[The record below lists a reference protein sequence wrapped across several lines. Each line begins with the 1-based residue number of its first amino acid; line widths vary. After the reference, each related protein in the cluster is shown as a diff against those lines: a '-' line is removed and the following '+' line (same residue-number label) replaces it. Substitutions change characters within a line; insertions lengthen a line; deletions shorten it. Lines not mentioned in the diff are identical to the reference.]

1 MDNKSSMSANGFVED
16 ADINILEKYYNTMNV
31 FKGVESK
38 QIKLQPKSYNGV
50 TKTYY
55 NILARKLERKK
66 EQFMENADSIV
77 LDQNGLLSSEIFEQI
92 DNDALKIA
100 KEEANI
106 MYSDRPEKVSK
117 WVQAKAMELKRA
129 AMAVIIDNYKNNMPK
144 QTSDS
149 LNIMPSDET
158 SEEIKNAVNTG
169 FSEVQANPTS
179 SIDQVVNQVSG
190 SYGEGVGQP
199 TSQASPISF
208 GSEGVISRSDIESVL
223 IDKLWKTEKGV
234 PVMPGGASEGMEREQ
249 IEAVI
254 SDSLVNSAATD
265 SELVTREDVEK
276 TIEDAMKMNSVGSFD
291 QVSRMGTAAKIGN
304 YDKDGNPLN
313 GSSTKD
319 DQDEE
324 KSVLDGQNGEVSAVD
339 DQDRM
344 VYNYT
349 PMTDEEIMQARE
361 EIDFD
366 KYEREYRQEIE
377 ESRIVDSPVMLPAIS
392 MDKVFVPQTNTT
404 VADSDIKPE
413 VQYSSVVEAT
423 PLRGEEA
430 IVVPERDASSYFKDV
445 SDIAVPK
452 NISFDFKEATT
463 SDMFKAIDN
472 PTISTED
479 AKNMRKRAEELLK
492 RQAELRKLAEE
503 KAAQVN
509 EIQAKDSEATN
520 ILTETYEKM
529 ALYTAALT
537 QDLGYYE
544 KEIGELDRKYD
555 TTSQSLEAKVEA
567 INEMNSVFDTSGID
581 LEMPRGK

>member
-50 TKTYY
+50 TKKYY

-77 LDQNGLLSSEIFEQI
+77 LDQNGLLSSETFEQI

-129 AMAVIIDNYKNNMPK
+129 AIAVIIDNYKNNMPK

-169 FSEVQANPTS
+169 FSEVQANPTA
-179 SIDQVVNQVSG
+179 SIDQVVNQVSS
-190 SYGEGVGQP
+190 SYGVGVGQS
-199 TSQASPISF
+199 TSQALPISF
-208 GSEGVISRSDIESVL
+208 GSEGVISRSEIESVL
-223 IDKLWKTEKGV
+223 NDKLLKTEKEI
-234 PVMPGGASEGMEREQ
+234 PDNASEGMEREQ

-254 SDSLVNSAATD
+254 NDSLGNAASTD

-276 TIEDAMKMNSVGSFD
+276 TIEDAMSGVGSID
-291 QVSRMGTAAKIGN
+291 QVSKMGKAAKIEI

-313 GSSTKD
+313 GSSTTD
-319 DQDEE
+319 D
-324 KSVLDGQNGEVSAVD
+324 K
-339 DQDRM
+339 DRM

-377 ESRIVDSPVMLPAIS
+377 ESRIIDSSVMFPAIS
-392 MDKVFVPQTNTT
+392 VDKVFVPQTNTT
-404 VADSDIKPE
+404 VTDSAIKPE

-452 NISFDFKEATT
+452 NIGFDFEDATPN
-463 SDMFKAIDN
+463 DMFKAIDN

-479 AKNMRKRAEELLK
+479 AKNMRRRAEELLK
-492 RQAELRKLAEE
+492 RQSELRKLAEE

-509 EIQAKDSEATN
+509 EIQAKDSEVTN
-520 ILTETYEKM
+520 LLQDTYEKM
-529 ALYTAALT
+529 ALYTDALS
-537 QDLGYYE
+537 QDLNYYE
-544 KEIGELDRKYD
+544 KQIGELDREYD
-555 TTSQSLEAKVEA
+555 TTSQNLEAKVEA

-581 LEMPRGK
+581 LEKPRGK

>member
-55 NILARKLERKK
+55 NILARKLEQKK

-254 SDSLVNSAATD
+254 SDSLVNSASTD

-276 TIEDAMKMNSVGSFD
+276 TIEDAMNMNSVGSFD

-313 GSSTKD
+313 GSSTTD
-319 DQDEE
+319 D
-324 KSVLDGQNGEVSAVD
+324 K
-339 DQDRM
+339 DRM

-377 ESRIVDSPVMLPAIS
+377 ESRIADSPVMLPAIS

-404 VADSDIKPE
+404 VTDSDIKPE

-452 NISFDFKEATT
+452 NIGFDFEEATPK
-463 SDMFKAIDN
+463 DMFKAIDN

-479 AKNMRKRAEELLK
+479 AKNMRRRAEELLK

-529 ALYTAALT
+529 ALYTDALT
-537 QDLGYYE
+537 QDLNYYE
-544 KEIGELDRKYD
+544 KQIGELDREYD
-555 TTSQSLEAKVEA
+555 TTSQNLEAKVEA

-581 LEMPRGK
+581 LEKPRGK

>member
-38 QIKLQPKSYNGV
+38 QIKLQPKSYSGV

-55 NILARKLERKK
+55 NILARKLEQKK

-129 AMAVIIDNYKNNMPK
+129 AIAVIIDNYKNNMPK

-169 FSEVQANPTS
+169 FSEVQANPTA

-190 SYGEGVGQP
+190 SYGVGVGQS
-199 TSQASPISF
+199 TSQALPISF
-208 GSEGVISRSDIESVL
+208 GSEGVISRSEIETVL
-223 IDKLWKTEKGV
+223 NDKLLKTEKEI
-234 PVMPGGASEGMEREQ
+234 PDNASEGMEREQ

-254 SDSLVNSAATD
+254 NDSLGNAASTD
-265 SELVTREDVEK
+265 SELVTREEVKK
-276 TIEDAMKMNSVGSFD
+276 TIEDAMSGVGSFD
-291 QVSRMGTAAKIGN
+291 QVSRMGTAAKIGI

-313 GSSTKD
+313 GSSTTD
-319 DQDEE
+319 D
-324 KSVLDGQNGEVSAVD
+324 K
-339 DQDRM
+339 DRM

-377 ESRIVDSPVMLPAIS
+377 ESRIIDSPVMFPAIS
-392 MDKVFVPQTNTT
+392 VDKVFVPQTNTT
-404 VADSDIKPE
+404 VTDSAIKPE

-452 NISFDFKEATT
+452 NIGFDFEDATPN
-463 SDMFKAIDN
+463 DMFKAIDN

-479 AKNMRKRAEELLK
+479 AKNMRRRAEELLK
-492 RQAELRKLAEE
+492 RQSELRKLAEE

-509 EIQAKDSEATN
+509 EIQAKDSEVTN
-520 ILTETYEKM
+520 LLQDTYEKM
-529 ALYTAALT
+529 ALYTDALS
-537 QDLGYYE
+537 QDLNYYE
-544 KEIGELDRKYD
+544 KQIGELDREYD
-555 TTSQSLEAKVEA
+555 TTSQNLEAKVEA

-581 LEMPRGK
+581 LEKPRGK

>member
-16 ADINILEKYYNTMNV
+16 ADINILGKYYNTMNV

-50 TKTYY
+50 TKKYY

-77 LDQNGLLSSEIFEQI
+77 LDQNGLLSSETFEQI

-129 AMAVIIDNYKNNMPK
+129 AIAVIIDNYKNNMPK

-169 FSEVQANPTS
+169 FSEVQANPTA

-190 SYGEGVGQP
+190 SYGVGVGQS
-199 TSQASPISF
+199 TSQALPISF
-208 GSEGVISRSDIESVL
+208 GSEGVISRSEIESVL
-223 IDKLWKTEKGV
+223 NDKLLKTEKEI
-234 PVMPGGASEGMEREQ
+234 PDNASEGMEREQ

-254 SDSLVNSAATD
+254 NDSLGNAASTD

-276 TIEDAMKMNSVGSFD
+276 TIEDAMSGVGSID
-291 QVSRMGTAAKIGN
+291 QVSKMGTAAKIGI

-313 GSSTKD
+313 GSSTTD
-319 DQDEE
+319 D
-324 KSVLDGQNGEVSAVD
+324 K
-339 DQDRM
+339 DRM

-377 ESRIVDSPVMLPAIS
+377 ESRIIDSPVMFPAIS
-392 MDKVFVPQTNTT
+392 VDKVFVPQTNTT
-404 VADSDIKPE
+404 VTDSAIKPE

-452 NISFDFKEATT
+452 NIGFDFEDATPN
-463 SDMFKAIDN
+463 DMFKAIDN

-479 AKNMRKRAEELLK
+479 AKNMRRRAEELLK
-492 RQAELRKLAEE
+492 RQSELRKLAEE

-509 EIQAKDSEATN
+509 EIQAKDSEVTN
-520 ILTETYEKM
+520 LLQDTYEKM
-529 ALYTAALT
+529 ALYTDALS
-537 QDLGYYE
+537 QDLNYYE
-544 KEIGELDRKYD
+544 KQIGELDREYD
-555 TTSQSLEAKVEA
+555 TTSQNLEAKVEA

-581 LEMPRGK
+581 LEKPRGK

>member
-38 QIKLQPKSYNGV
+38 QIKLQPKSYSGV

-77 LDQNGLLSSEIFEQI
+77 LDQNGLLSNETFEQI

-129 AMAVIIDNYKNNMPK
+129 AIAVIIDNYKNNMPK

-169 FSEVQANPTS
+169 FSEVQANPTA

-190 SYGEGVGQP
+190 SYGVGVGQS
-199 TSQASPISF
+199 TSQALPISF
-208 GSEGVISRSDIESVL
+208 GSEGVISRSEIESVL
-223 IDKLWKTEKGV
+223 NDKLLKTEKEI
-234 PVMPGGASEGMEREQ
+234 PDNASEGMEREQ

-254 SDSLVNSAATD
+254 SDSLGNAASTD
-265 SELVTREDVEK
+265 SELVTREEVKK
-276 TIEDAMKMNSVGSFD
+276 TIEDAMSGVGSFD
-291 QVSRMGTAAKIGN
+291 QVSRMGTAAKIGI

-313 GSSTKD
+313 GSSTTD
-319 DQDEE
+319 D
-324 KSVLDGQNGEVSAVD
+324 K
-339 DQDRM
+339 DRM

-377 ESRIVDSPVMLPAIS
+377 ESRIIDSPVMFPAIS
-392 MDKVFVPQTNTT
+392 VDKVFVPQTNTT
-404 VADSDIKPE
+404 VTDSAIKPE

-452 NISFDFKEATT
+452 NIGFDFEDATPN
-463 SDMFKAIDN
+463 DMFKAIDN

-479 AKNMRKRAEELLK
+479 AKNMRRRAEELLK
-492 RQAELRKLAEE
+492 RQSELRKLAEE

-509 EIQAKDSEATN
+509 EIQAKDSEVTN
-520 ILTETYEKM
+520 LLQDTYEKM
-529 ALYTAALT
+529 ALYTDALS
-537 QDLGYYE
+537 QDLNYYE
-544 KEIGELDRKYD
+544 KQIGELDREYD
-555 TTSQSLEAKVEA
+555 TTSQNLEAKVEA

-581 LEMPRGK
+581 LEKPRGK

>member
-1 MDNKSSMSANGFVED
+1 MDNKSSMSANEIVED
-16 ADINILEKYYNTMNV
+16 ADINILEKYYNTTNV

-50 TKTYY
+50 TKKYY

-77 LDQNGLLSSEIFEQI
+77 LDQNGLLSSETFEQI

-129 AMAVIIDNYKNNMPK
+129 AIAVIIDNYKNNMPK

-254 SDSLVNSAATD
+254 SDSLVNSASTD
-265 SELVTREDVEK
+265 SELVTREDVER
-276 TIEDAMKMNSVGSFD
+276 TIGDAMNNVGSFD

-313 GSSTKD
+313 DSSTKD

-366 KYEREYRQEIE
+366 KYEREYRKEIE
-377 ESRIVDSPVMLPAIS
+377 ESKIADSPVMLPAIS

-413 VQYSSVVEAT
+413 VQYSSVVETA

-452 NISFDFKEATT
+452 NIGFDFEDATPK
-463 SDMFKAIDN
+463 DMFKAIDN

-479 AKNMRKRAEELLK
+479 AKNMRRRAEELLK
-492 RQAELRKLAEE
+492 RQSELRKLAEE

-509 EIQAKDSEATN
+509 EIQAKDSEVTN
-520 ILTETYEKM
+520 LLQDTYEKM
-529 ALYTAALT
+529 ALYTDALS
-537 QDLGYYE
+537 QDLNYYE
-544 KEIGELDRKYD
+544 KQIGELDREYD
-555 TTSQSLEAKVEA
+555 TTSQNLEAKVEA

-581 LEMPRGK
+581 LEKPRGK

>member
-55 NILARKLERKK
+55 NILERKLEQKK

-106 MYSDRPEKVSK
+106 MYSDRPEKVSQ

-254 SDSLVNSAATD
+254 SDSLVNSASTD

-276 TIEDAMKMNSVGSFD
+276 TIEDAMNMNSVGSFD

-313 GSSTKD
+313 GSSTTD
-319 DQDEE
+319 D
-324 KSVLDGQNGEVSAVD
+324 K
-339 DQDRM
+339 DRM

-377 ESRIVDSPVMLPAIS
+377 ESRIADSPVMLPAIS

-404 VADSDIKPE
+404 VTDSDIKPE

-452 NISFDFKEATT
+452 NIGFDFEEATPK
-463 SDMFKAIDN
+463 DIFKAIDN

-479 AKNMRKRAEELLK
+479 AKNMRRRAEELLK

-529 ALYTAALT
+529 ALYTDALT
-537 QDLGYYE
+537 QDLNYYE
-544 KEIGELDRKYD
+544 KQIGELDREYD
-555 TTSQSLEAKVEA
+555 TTSQNLEAKVEA

-581 LEMPRGK
+581 LEKPRGK

>member
-55 NILARKLERKK
+55 NILARKLEQKK

-254 SDSLVNSAATD
+254 SDSLVNSD

-276 TIEDAMKMNSVGSFD
+276 TIEDAMNMNSVGSFD

-313 GSSTKD
+313 GSSTTD
-319 DQDEE
+319 D
-324 KSVLDGQNGEVSAVD
+324 K
-339 DQDRM
+339 DRM

-377 ESRIVDSPVMLPAIS
+377 ESRIADSPVMLPAIS

-404 VADSDIKPE
+404 VTDSDIKPE

-452 NISFDFKEATT
+452 NIGFDFEEATPK
-463 SDMFKAIDN
+463 DMFKAIDN

-479 AKNMRKRAEELLK
+479 AKNMRRRAEELLK

-529 ALYTAALT
+529 ALYTDALT
-537 QDLGYYE
+537 QDLNYYE
-544 KEIGELDRKYD
+544 KQIGELDREYD
-555 TTSQSLEAKVEA
+555 TTSQNLEAKVEA

-581 LEMPRGK
+581 LEKPRGK

>member
-38 QIKLQPKSYNGV
+38 QIKLQPKSYSGV

-77 LDQNGLLSSEIFEQI
+77 LDQNGLLSNETFEQI

-129 AMAVIIDNYKNNMPK
+129 AIAVIIDNYKNNMPK

-169 FSEVQANPTS
+169 FSEVQANPTA

-190 SYGEGVGQP
+190 SYGVGVGQS
-199 TSQASPISF
+199 TSQALPISF
-208 GSEGVISRSDIESVL
+208 GSEGVISRSEIESVL
-223 IDKLWKTEKGV
+223 NDKLLKTEKEI
-234 PVMPGGASEGMEREQ
+234 PYNASEGMEREQ

-254 SDSLVNSAATD
+254 NDSLGNAASTD
-265 SELVTREDVEK
+265 SELVTRKEVKK
-276 TIEDAMKMNSVGSFD
+276 TIEDAMSGVGSID
-291 QVSRMGTAAKIGN
+291 QVSKMGTAAKIGI

-313 GSSTKD
+313 GSSTTD
-319 DQDEE
+319 D
-324 KSVLDGQNGEVSAVD
+324 K
-339 DQDRM
+339 DRM

-377 ESRIVDSPVMLPAIS
+377 ESRIIDSPVMFPAIS
-392 MDKVFVPQTNTT
+392 VDKVFVPQTNTT
-404 VADSDIKPE
+404 VTDSAIKPE

-452 NISFDFKEATT
+452 NIGFDFEDATPN
-463 SDMFKAIDN
+463 DMFKAIDN

-479 AKNMRKRAEELLK
+479 AKNMRRRAEELLK
-492 RQAELRKLAEE
+492 RQSELRKLAEE

-509 EIQAKDSEATN
+509 EIQAKDSEVTN
-520 ILTETYEKM
+520 LLQDTYEKM
-529 ALYTAALT
+529 ALYTDALS
-537 QDLGYYE
+537 QDLNYYE
-544 KEIGELDRKYD
+544 KQIGELDREYD
-555 TTSQSLEAKVEA
+555 TTSQNLEAKVEA

-581 LEMPRGK
+581 LEKPRGK

>member
-55 NILARKLERKK
+55 NILARKLEQKK

-254 SDSLVNSAATD
+254 SDSLVNSASTD

-276 TIEDAMKMNSVGSFD
+276 TIEDAMNMNSVGSFD

-313 GSSTKD
+313 GSSTTD
-319 DQDEE
+319 D
-324 KSVLDGQNGEVSAVD
+324 K
-339 DQDRM
+339 DRM

-377 ESRIVDSPVMLPAIS
+377 ESRIADSPVMLPAIS

-404 VADSDIKPE
+404 VTDSDIKPE

-452 NISFDFKEATT
+452 NIGFDFEEATPK
-463 SDMFKAIDN
+463 DIFKAIDN

-479 AKNMRKRAEELLK
+479 AKNMRRRAEELLK

-529 ALYTAALT
+529 ALYTDALT
-537 QDLGYYE
+537 QDLNYYE
-544 KEIGELDRKYD
+544 KQIGELDREYD
-555 TTSQSLEAKVEA
+555 TTSQNLEAKVEA

-581 LEMPRGK
+581 LEKPRGK

>member
-1 MDNKSSMSANGFVED
+1 MDDKSSMSANGFVED

-38 QIKLQPKSYNGV
+38 QIKLQPKSYSGV

-77 LDQNGLLSSEIFEQI
+77 LDQNGLLSNETFEQI

-129 AMAVIIDNYKNNMPK
+129 AIAVIIDNYKNNMPK

-169 FSEVQANPTS
+169 FSEVQANPTA
-179 SIDQVVNQVSG
+179 SIDQVVNHVSG
-190 SYGEGVGQP
+190 SYGVGVGQS
-199 TSQASPISF
+199 TSQALPISF
-208 GSEGVISRSDIESVL
+208 GSEGVISRSEIESVL
-223 IDKLWKTEKGV
+223 NDKLLKTEKEI
-234 PVMPGGASEGMEREQ
+234 PDNASEGMEREQ

-254 SDSLVNSAATD
+254 NDSLGNAASTD
-265 SELVTREDVEK
+265 SELVTRKEVKK
-276 TIEDAMKMNSVGSFD
+276 TIEDAMSGVGSID
-291 QVSRMGTAAKIGN
+291 QVSKMGTAAKIGI

-313 GSSTKD
+313 GSSTTD
-319 DQDEE
+319 D
-324 KSVLDGQNGEVSAVD
+324 K
-339 DQDRM
+339 DRM

-377 ESRIVDSPVMLPAIS
+377 ESRIIDSPVMFPAIS
-392 MDKVFVPQTNTT
+392 VDKVFVPQTNTT
-404 VADSDIKPE
+404 VTDSDIKPE

-452 NISFDFKEATT
+452 NIGFDFEDATPK
-463 SDMFKAIDN
+463 DMFKAIDN

-479 AKNMRKRAEELLK
+479 AKNMRRRAEELLK
-492 RQAELRKLAEE
+492 RQSELRKLAEE

-509 EIQAKDSEATN
+509 EIQAKDSEVTN
-520 ILTETYEKM
+520 LLQDTYEKM
-529 ALYTAALT
+529 ALYTDALS
-537 QDLGYYE
+537 QDLNYYE
-544 KEIGELDRKYD
+544 KQIGELDREYD
-555 TTSQSLEAKVEA
+555 TTSQNLEAKVEA

-581 LEMPRGK
+581 LEKPRGK

>member
-55 NILARKLERKK
+55 NILARKLEQKK

-254 SDSLVNSAATD
+254 SDSLVNSASTD

-276 TIEDAMKMNSVGSFD
+276 TIEDAMNMNSVGSFD

-313 GSSTKD
+313 GSSTTD
-319 DQDEE
+319 D
-324 KSVLDGQNGEVSAVD
+324 K
-339 DQDRM
+339 DRM

-377 ESRIVDSPVMLPAIS
+377 ESRIADSPVMLPAIS

-404 VADSDIKPE
+404 VTDSDINPE

-452 NISFDFKEATT
+452 NIGFDFEEATPK
-463 SDMFKAIDN
+463 DMFKAIDN

-479 AKNMRKRAEELLK
+479 AKNMRRRAEELLK

-529 ALYTAALT
+529 ALYTDALT
-537 QDLGYYE
+537 QDLNYYE
-544 KEIGELDRKYD
+544 KQIGELDREYD
-555 TTSQSLEAKVEA
+555 TTSQNLEAKVEA

-581 LEMPRGK
+581 LEKPRGK

>member
-38 QIKLQPKSYNGV
+38 QIKLQPKSYSGV

-55 NILARKLERKK
+55 NILVRKLERKK

-77 LDQNGLLSSEIFEQI
+77 LDQNGLLSNETFEQI

-129 AMAVIIDNYKNNMPK
+129 AIAVIIDNYKNNMPK

-169 FSEVQANPTS
+169 FSEVQANPTA

-190 SYGEGVGQP
+190 SYGVGVGQS
-199 TSQASPISF
+199 TSQALPISF
-208 GSEGVISRSDIESVL
+208 GSEGVISRSEIESVL
-223 IDKLWKTEKGV
+223 NDKLLKTEKEI
-234 PVMPGGASEGMEREQ
+234 PDNASEGMEREQ

-254 SDSLVNSAATD
+254 NDSLGNAASTD

-276 TIEDAMKMNSVGSFD
+276 TIEDAMSGVGSID
-291 QVSRMGTAAKIGN
+291 QVSKMGTAAKIGI

-313 GSSTKD
+313 GSSTTD
-319 DQDEE
+319 D
-324 KSVLDGQNGEVSAVD
+324 K
-339 DQDRM
+339 DRM

-377 ESRIVDSPVMLPAIS
+377 ESRIIDSPVMFPAIS
-392 MDKVFVPQTNTT
+392 VDKVFVPQTNTT
-404 VADSDIKPE
+404 VTDSAIKPE

-452 NISFDFKEATT
+452 NIGFDFEDATPK
-463 SDMFKAIDN
+463 DMFKAIDN

-479 AKNMRKRAEELLK
+479 AKNMRRRAEELLK
-492 RQAELRKLAEE
+492 RQSELRKLAEE

-509 EIQAKDSEATN
+509 EIQAKDSEVTN
-520 ILTETYEKM
+520 LLQDTYEKM
-529 ALYTAALT
+529 ALYTDALS
-537 QDLGYYE
+537 QDLNYYE
-544 KEIGELDRKYD
+544 KQIGELDREYD
-555 TTSQSLEAKVEA
+555 TTSQNLEAKVEA

-581 LEMPRGK
+581 LEKPRGK

>member
-38 QIKLQPKSYNGV
+38 QIKLQPKSYSGV

-55 NILARKLERKK
+55 NILARKLEQKK

-77 LDQNGLLSSEIFEQI
+77 LDQNGLLSNETFEQI

-129 AMAVIIDNYKNNMPK
+129 AIAVIIDNYKNNMPK

-169 FSEVQANPTS
+169 FSEVQANPTA

-190 SYGEGVGQP
+190 SYGVGVGQS
-199 TSQASPISF
+199 TSQALPISF
-208 GSEGVISRSDIESVL
+208 GSEGVISRSEIESVL
-223 IDKLWKTEKGV
+223 NDKLLKTEKEI
-234 PVMPGGASEGMEREQ
+234 PDNASEGMEREQ

-254 SDSLVNSAATD
+254 SDSLGNAASTD
-265 SELVTREDVEK
+265 SELVTREEVKK
-276 TIEDAMKMNSVGSFD
+276 TIEDAMSGVGSFD
-291 QVSRMGTAAKIGN
+291 QVSRMGTAAKIGI

-313 GSSTKD
+313 GSSTTD
-319 DQDEE
+319 D
-324 KSVLDGQNGEVSAVD
+324 K
-339 DQDRM
+339 DRM

-377 ESRIVDSPVMLPAIS
+377 ESRIIDSPVMFPAIS
-392 MDKVFVPQTNTT
+392 VDKVFVPQTNTT
-404 VADSDIKPE
+404 VTDSAIKPE

-423 PLRGEEA
+423 PLRGEET

-452 NISFDFKEATT
+452 NIGFDFEDATPN
-463 SDMFKAIDN
+463 DMFKAIDN

-479 AKNMRKRAEELLK
+479 AKNMRRRAEELLK

-509 EIQAKDSEATN
+509 EIQAKDSEVTN
-520 ILTETYEKM
+520 LLQDTYEKM
-529 ALYTAALT
+529 ALYTDALS
-537 QDLGYYE
+537 QDLNYYE
-544 KEIGELDRKYD
+544 KQIGELDREYD
-555 TTSQSLEAKVEA
+555 TTSQNLEAKVEA

-581 LEMPRGK
+581 LEKPRGK

>member
-38 QIKLQPKSYNGV
+38 QIKLQPKSYSGV

-55 NILARKLERKK
+55 NILARKLEQKK

-77 LDQNGLLSSEIFEQI
+77 LDQNGLLSNETFEQI

-129 AMAVIIDNYKNNMPK
+129 AIAVIIDNYKNNMPK

-169 FSEVQANPTS
+169 FSEVQANPTA

-190 SYGEGVGQP
+190 SYGVGVGQS
-199 TSQASPISF
+199 TSQALPISF
-208 GSEGVISRSDIESVL
+208 GSEGVISRSEIETVL
-223 IDKLWKTEKGV
+223 NDKLLKTEKEI
-234 PVMPGGASEGMEREQ
+234 PDNASEGMEREQ

-254 SDSLVNSAATD
+254 NDSLGNAASTD
-265 SELVTREDVEK
+265 SELVTREEVKK
-276 TIEDAMKMNSVGSFD
+276 TIEDAMSGVGSFD
-291 QVSRMGTAAKIGN
+291 QVSRMGTAAKIGI

-313 GSSTKD
+313 GSSTTD
-319 DQDEE
+319 D
-324 KSVLDGQNGEVSAVD
+324 K
-339 DQDRM
+339 DRM

-377 ESRIVDSPVMLPAIS
+377 ESRIIDSPVMFPAIS
-392 MDKVFVPQTNTT
+392 VDKVFVPQTNTT
-404 VADSDIKPE
+404 VTDSAIKPE

-452 NISFDFKEATT
+452 NIGFDFEDATPN
-463 SDMFKAIDN
+463 DMFKAIDN

-479 AKNMRKRAEELLK
+479 AKNMRRRAEELLK
-492 RQAELRKLAEE
+492 RQSELRKLAEE

-509 EIQAKDSEATN
+509 EIQAKDSEVTN
-520 ILTETYEKM
+520 LLQDTYEKM
-529 ALYTAALT
+529 ALYTDALS
-537 QDLGYYE
+537 QDLNYYE
-544 KEIGELDRKYD
+544 KQIGELDREYD
-555 TTSQSLEAKVEA
+555 TTSQNLEAKVEA

-581 LEMPRGK
+581 LEKPRGK

>member
-31 FKGVESK
+31 FKGIESK
-38 QIKLQPKSYNGV
+38 QIKLQPKSYSGV

-77 LDQNGLLSSEIFEQI
+77 LDQNGLLSNETFEQI

-129 AMAVIIDNYKNNMPK
+129 AIAVIIDNYKNNMPK

-169 FSEVQANPTS
+169 FSEVQANPTA

-190 SYGEGVGQP
+190 SYGVGVGQS
-199 TSQASPISF
+199 TSQALPISF
-208 GSEGVISRSDIESVL
+208 GSEGVISRSEIESVL
-223 IDKLWKTEKGV
+223 NDKLLKTEKEI
-234 PVMPGGASEGMEREQ
+234 PYNASEGMEREQ

-254 SDSLVNSAATD
+254 NDSLGNAASTD
-265 SELVTREDVEK
+265 SELVTRKEVKK
-276 TIEDAMKMNSVGSFD
+276 TIEDAMSGVGSID
-291 QVSRMGTAAKIGN
+291 QVSKMGTAAKIGI

-313 GSSTKD
+313 GSSTTD
-319 DQDEE
+319 D
-324 KSVLDGQNGEVSAVD
+324 K
-339 DQDRM
+339 DRM

-377 ESRIVDSPVMLPAIS
+377 ESRIIDSPVMFPAIS
-392 MDKVFVPQTNTT
+392 VDKVFVPQTNTT
-404 VADSDIKPE
+404 VTDSAIKPE

-452 NISFDFKEATT
+452 NIGFDFEDATPN
-463 SDMFKAIDN
+463 DMFKAIDN

-479 AKNMRKRAEELLK
+479 AKNMRRRAEELLK
-492 RQAELRKLAEE
+492 RQSELRKLAEE

-509 EIQAKDSEATN
+509 EIQAKDSEVTN
-520 ILTETYEKM
+520 LLQDTYEKM
-529 ALYTAALT
+529 ALYTDALS
-537 QDLGYYE
+537 QDLNYYE
-544 KEIGELDRKYD
+544 KQIGELDREYD
-555 TTSQSLEAKVEA
+555 TTSQNLEAKVEA

-581 LEMPRGK
+581 LEKPRGK

>member
-38 QIKLQPKSYNGV
+38 QIKLQPKSYSGV

-77 LDQNGLLSSEIFEQI
+77 LDQNGLLSNETFEQI

-129 AMAVIIDNYKNNMPK
+129 AIAVIIDNYKNNMPK

-169 FSEVQANPTS
+169 FSEVQANPTA

-190 SYGEGVGQP
+190 SYGVGVGQS
-199 TSQASPISF
+199 TSQALPISF
-208 GSEGVISRSDIESVL
+208 GSEGVISRSEIESVL
-223 IDKLWKTEKGV
+223 NDKLLKTEKEI
-234 PVMPGGASEGMEREQ
+234 PDNASEGIEREQ

-254 SDSLVNSAATD
+254 NDSLGNAASTD

-276 TIEDAMKMNSVGSFD
+276 TIEDAMSGVGSID
-291 QVSRMGTAAKIGN
+291 QVSKMGTAAKIGI

-313 GSSTKD
+313 GSSTTD
-319 DQDEE
+319 D
-324 KSVLDGQNGEVSAVD
+324 K
-339 DQDRM
+339 DRM

-377 ESRIVDSPVMLPAIS
+377 ESRIIDSPVMFPAIS
-392 MDKVFVPQTNTT
+392 VDKVFVPQTNTT
-404 VADSDIKPE
+404 VTDSAIKPE

-452 NISFDFKEATT
+452 NIGFDFEDATPK
-463 SDMFKAIDN
+463 DMFKAIDN

-479 AKNMRKRAEELLK
+479 AKNMRRRAEELLK
-492 RQAELRKLAEE
+492 RQSELRKLAEE

-509 EIQAKDSEATN
+509 EIQAKDSEVTN
-520 ILTETYEKM
+520 LLQDTYEKM
-529 ALYTAALT
+529 ALYTDALS
-537 QDLGYYE
+537 QDLNYYE
-544 KEIGELDRKYD
+544 KQIGELDREYD
-555 TTSQSLEAKVEA
+555 TTSQNLEAKVEA

-581 LEMPRGK
+581 LEKPRGK

>member
-1 MDNKSSMSANGFVED
+1 MDNKSVMSANEIAED
-16 ADINILEKYYNTMNV
+16 AGINILEKYNDTMSAL
-31 FKGVESK
+31 KGVESK

-55 NILARKLERKK
+55 NLMARKLARKK
-66 EQFMENADSIV
+66 EQFMDNADSIV
-77 LDQNGLLSSEIFEQI
+77 LDQNGLLSSESFEQI
-92 DNDALKIA
+92 GKNALKLA

-106 MYSDRPEKVSK
+106 MYDDSPEKVSK
-117 WVQAKAMELKRA
+117 WVQAKAIELKRA
-129 AMAVIIDNYKNNMPK
+129 AIAVIVDNYGKNMPK

-169 FSEVQANPTS
+169 FSEVQANPTA

-199 TSQASPISF
+199 TSQASPISV
-208 GSEGVISRSDIESVL
+208 GSEVGISRSEIESVVL
-223 IDKLWKTEKGV
+223 DNLWETEKGV
-234 PVMPGGASEGMEREQ
+234 PVMSGGALEGIDREQ
-249 IEAVI
+249 IKDAV
-254 SDSLVNSAATD
+254 SGSLGNVASTD
-265 SELVTREDVEK
+265 SPLVTREEVER
-276 TIEDAMKMNSVGSFD
+276 TIGDAMNSVGSFD
-291 QVSRMGTAAKIGN
+291 QVSKMGTAAKIGN

-313 GSSTKD
+313 DSSTKD

-366 KYEREYRQEIE
+366 KYEREYRKEIE
-377 ESRIVDSPVMLPAIS
+377 ESKIADSPVMLPAIS

-413 VQYSSVVEAT
+413 VQYSSVVETA
-423 PLRGEEA
+423 PLRREEA
-430 IVVPERDASSYFKDV
+430 IVAPERNGSSYFNDV
-445 SDIAVPK
+445 SSISVPK
-452 NISFDFKEATT
+452 NIGFDFEGATPK
-463 SDMFKAIDN
+463 DMLKAIDN

-479 AKNMRKRAEELLK
+479 AKNMRRRAEELLK

-544 KEIGELDRKYD
+544 KEIGDLDREYD
-555 TTSQSLEAKVEA
+555 ITSQSLEAKVEA

>member
-55 NILARKLERKK
+55 NILARKLEQKK

-254 SDSLVNSAATD
+254 SDSLVNSASTD

-276 TIEDAMKMNSVGSFD
+276 TIEDAMNMNSVGSFD

-304 YDKDGNPLN
+304 YDKGGNPLN
-313 GSSTKD
+313 GSSTTD
-319 DQDEE
+319 D
-324 KSVLDGQNGEVSAVD
+324 K
-339 DQDRM
+339 DRM

-377 ESRIVDSPVMLPAIS
+377 ESRIADSPVMLPAIS

-404 VADSDIKPE
+404 VTDSDIKPE

-452 NISFDFKEATT
+452 NIGFDFEEATPK
-463 SDMFKAIDN
+463 DMFKAIDN

-479 AKNMRKRAEELLK
+479 AKNMRRRAEELLK

-529 ALYTAALT
+529 ALYTDALT
-537 QDLGYYE
+537 QDLNYYE
-544 KEIGELDRKYD
+544 KQIGELDREYD
-555 TTSQSLEAKVEA
+555 TTSQNLEAKVEA

-581 LEMPRGK
+581 LEKPRGK

>member
-38 QIKLQPKSYNGV
+38 QIKLQPKSYSGV

-77 LDQNGLLSSEIFEQI
+77 LDQNGLLSNETFEQI

-129 AMAVIIDNYKNNMPK
+129 AIAVIIDNYKNNMPK

-169 FSEVQANPTS
+169 FSEVQANPTA

-190 SYGEGVGQP
+190 SYGVGVGQS
-199 TSQASPISF
+199 TSQALPISF
-208 GSEGVISRSDIESVL
+208 GSEGVISRSEIESVL
-223 IDKLWKTEKGV
+223 NDKLLKTEKEI
-234 PVMPGGASEGMEREQ
+234 PDNASEGMEREQ

-254 SDSLVNSAATD
+254 NDSLGNAASTD

-276 TIEDAMKMNSVGSFD
+276 TIEDAMSGVGSID
-291 QVSRMGTAAKIGN
+291 QVSKMGTAAKIGI

-313 GSSTKD
+313 GSSTTD
-319 DQDEE
+319 D
-324 KSVLDGQNGEVSAVD
+324 K
-339 DQDRM
+339 DRM

-377 ESRIVDSPVMLPAIS
+377 ESRIIDSPVMFPAIS
-392 MDKVFVPQTNTT
+392 VDKVFVPQTNTT
-404 VADSDIKPE
+404 VTDSAIKPE

-423 PLRGEEA
+423 PLRGEET

-452 NISFDFKEATT
+452 NIGFDFEDATPN
-463 SDMFKAIDN
+463 DMFKAIDN

-479 AKNMRKRAEELLK
+479 AKNMRRRAEELLK
-492 RQAELRKLAEE
+492 RQSELRKLAEE

-509 EIQAKDSEATN
+509 EIQAKDSEVTN
-520 ILTETYEKM
+520 LLQDTYEKM
-529 ALYTAALT
+529 ALYTDALS
-537 QDLGYYE
+537 QDLNYYE
-544 KEIGELDRKYD
+544 KQIGELDREYD
-555 TTSQSLEAKVEA
+555 TTSQNLEAKVEA

-581 LEMPRGK
+581 LEKPRGK

>member
-38 QIKLQPKSYNGV
+38 QIKLQPKSYSGV

-77 LDQNGLLSSEIFEQI
+77 LDQNGLLSNETFEQI

-129 AMAVIIDNYKNNMPK
+129 AIAVIIDNYKNNMPK

-179 SIDQVVNQVSG
+179 SIDQVVNHVSG
-190 SYGEGVGQP
+190 SYGVGVGQS
-199 TSQASPISF
+199 TSQALPISF
-208 GSEGVISRSDIESVL
+208 GSEGVISRSEIESVL
-223 IDKLWKTEKGV
+223 NDKLLKTEKEI
-234 PVMPGGASEGMEREQ
+234 PDNASEGMEREQ

-254 SDSLVNSAATD
+254 NDSLGNAASTD
-265 SELVTREDVEK
+265 SELVTRKEVKK
-276 TIEDAMKMNSVGSFD
+276 TIEDAMSGVGSID
-291 QVSRMGTAAKIGN
+291 QVSKMGTAAKIGI

-313 GSSTKD
+313 VSSTTD
-319 DQDEE
+319 D
-324 KSVLDGQNGEVSAVD
+324 K
-339 DQDRM
+339 DRM

-377 ESRIVDSPVMLPAIS
+377 ESRIIDSPVMFPAIS
-392 MDKVFVPQTNTT
+392 VDKVFVPQTNTT
-404 VADSDIKPE
+404 VTDSDIKPE

-452 NISFDFKEATT
+452 NIGFDFEDATPN
-463 SDMFKAIDN
+463 DMFKAIDN

-479 AKNMRKRAEELLK
+479 AKNMRRRAEELLK
-492 RQAELRKLAEE
+492 RQSELRKLAEE

-509 EIQAKDSEATN
+509 EIQAKDSEVTN
-520 ILTETYEKM
+520 LLQDTYEKM
-529 ALYTAALT
+529 ALYTDALS
-537 QDLGYYE
+537 QDLNYYE
-544 KEIGELDRKYD
+544 KQIGELDREYD
-555 TTSQSLEAKVEA
+555 TTSQNLEAKVEA

-581 LEMPRGK
+581 LEKPRGK

>member
-1 MDNKSSMSANGFVED
+1 MYNKRSMSANGFFED
-16 ADINILEKYYNTMNV
+16 ADINILGKYYNTMNV

-50 TKTYY
+50 TKKYY

-77 LDQNGLLSSEIFEQI
+77 LDQNGLLSSETFEQI

-129 AMAVIIDNYKNNMPK
+129 AIAVIIDNYKNNMPK

-169 FSEVQANPTS
+169 FSEVQANPTA

-190 SYGEGVGQP
+190 SYGVGVGQS
-199 TSQASPISF
+199 TSQALPISF
-208 GSEGVISRSDIESVL
+208 GSEGVISRSEIESVL
-223 IDKLWKTEKGV
+223 NDKLLKTEKEI
-234 PVMPGGASEGMEREQ
+234 PDNASEGMEREQ

-254 SDSLVNSAATD
+254 NDSLGNAASTD

-276 TIEDAMKMNSVGSFD
+276 TIEDAMSGVGSID
-291 QVSRMGTAAKIGN
+291 QVSKMGTAAKIGI

-313 GSSTKD
+313 GSSTTD
-319 DQDEE
+319 D
-324 KSVLDGQNGEVSAVD
+324 K
-339 DQDRM
+339 DRM

-377 ESRIVDSPVMLPAIS
+377 ESRIIDSPVMFPAIS
-392 MDKVFVPQTNTT
+392 VDKVFVPQTNTT
-404 VADSDIKPE
+404 VTDSAIKPE

-452 NISFDFKEATT
+452 NIGFDFEDATPN
-463 SDMFKAIDN
+463 DMFKAIDN

-479 AKNMRKRAEELLK
+479 AKNMRRRAEELLK
-492 RQAELRKLAEE
+492 RQSELRKLAEE

-509 EIQAKDSEATN
+509 EIQAKDSEVTN
-520 ILTETYEKM
+520 LLQDTYEKM
-529 ALYTAALT
+529 ALYTDALS
-537 QDLGYYE
+537 QDLNYYE
-544 KEIGELDRKYD
+544 KQIGELDREYD
-555 TTSQSLEAKVEA
+555 TTSQNLEAKVEA

-581 LEMPRGK
+581 LEKPRGK

>member
-38 QIKLQPKSYNGV
+38 QIKLQPKSYSGV

-55 NILARKLERKK
+55 NILVRKLERKK

-77 LDQNGLLSSEIFEQI
+77 LDQNGLLSNETFEQI

-129 AMAVIIDNYKNNMPK
+129 AIAVIIDNYKNNMPK

-179 SIDQVVNQVSG
+179 SIDQVVNHVSG
-190 SYGEGVGQP
+190 SYGVGVGQS
-199 TSQASPISF
+199 TSQALPISF
-208 GSEGVISRSDIESVL
+208 GSEGVISRSEIESVL
-223 IDKLWKTEKGV
+223 NDKLLKTEKEI
-234 PVMPGGASEGMEREQ
+234 PDNASEGMEREQ

-254 SDSLVNSAATD
+254 NDSLGNTASTD
-265 SELVTREDVEK
+265 SELVTRKEVKK
-276 TIEDAMKMNSVGSFD
+276 TIEDAMSGVGSID
-291 QVSRMGTAAKIGN
+291 QVSKMGTAAKIGI

-313 GSSTKD
+313 GSSTTD
-319 DQDEE
+319 D
-324 KSVLDGQNGEVSAVD
+324 K
-339 DQDRM
+339 DRM

-377 ESRIVDSPVMLPAIS
+377 ESRIIDSPVMFPAIS
-392 MDKVFVPQTNTT
+392 VDKVFVPQTNTT
-404 VADSDIKPE
+404 VTDSDIKPE

-452 NISFDFKEATT
+452 NIGFDFEDATPK
-463 SDMFKAIDN
+463 DMFKAIDN

-479 AKNMRKRAEELLK
+479 AKNMRRRAEELLK
-492 RQAELRKLAEE
+492 RQSELRKLAEE

-509 EIQAKDSEATN
+509 EIQAKDSEVTN
-520 ILTETYEKM
+520 LLQDTYEKM
-529 ALYTAALT
+529 ALYTDALS
-537 QDLGYYE
+537 QDLNYYE
-544 KEIGELDRKYD
+544 KQIGELDREYD
-555 TTSQSLEAKVEA
+555 TTSQNLEAKVEA

-581 LEMPRGK
+581 LEKPRGK

>member
-16 ADINILEKYYNTMNV
+16 ADINILGKYYNTMNV

-38 QIKLQPKSYNGV
+38 QIKLQPKSYSGV

-77 LDQNGLLSSEIFEQI
+77 LDQNGLLSNETFEQI

-129 AMAVIIDNYKNNMPK
+129 AIAVIIDNYKNNMPK

-169 FSEVQANPTS
+169 FSEVQANPTA

-190 SYGEGVGQP
+190 SYGVGVGQS
-199 TSQASPISF
+199 TSQALPISF
-208 GSEGVISRSDIESVL
+208 GSEGVISRSEIESVL
-223 IDKLWKTEKGV
+223 NDKLLKTEKEI
-234 PVMPGGASEGMEREQ
+234 PDNASEGMEREQ

-254 SDSLVNSAATD
+254 SDSLGNAASTD
-265 SELVTREDVEK
+265 SELVTREEVKK
-276 TIEDAMKMNSVGSFD
+276 TIEDAMSGVGSFD
-291 QVSRMGTAAKIGN
+291 QVSRMGTAAKIGI

-313 GSSTKD
+313 GSSTTD
-319 DQDEE
+319 D
-324 KSVLDGQNGEVSAVD
+324 K
-339 DQDRM
+339 DRM

-377 ESRIVDSPVMLPAIS
+377 ESRIIDSPVMFPAIS
-392 MDKVFVPQTNTT
+392 VDKVFVPQTNTT
-404 VADSDIKPE
+404 VTDSAIKPE

-452 NISFDFKEATT
+452 NIGFDFEDATPN
-463 SDMFKAIDN
+463 DMFKAIDN

-479 AKNMRKRAEELLK
+479 AKNMRRRAEELLK

-509 EIQAKDSEATN
+509 EIQAKDSEVTN
-520 ILTETYEKM
+520 LLQDTYEKM
-529 ALYTAALT
+529 ALYTDALS
-537 QDLGYYE
+537 QDLNYYE
-544 KEIGELDRKYD
+544 KQIGELDREYD
-555 TTSQSLEAKVEA
+555 TTSQNLEAKVEA

-581 LEMPRGK
+581 LEKPRGK

>member
-16 ADINILEKYYNTMNV
+16 ADINILGKYYNTMNV

-50 TKTYY
+50 TKKYY

-77 LDQNGLLSSEIFEQI
+77 LDQNGLLSSETFEQI

-129 AMAVIIDNYKNNMPK
+129 AIAVIIDNYKNNMPK

-169 FSEVQANPTS
+169 FSEVQANPTA

-190 SYGEGVGQP
+190 SYGVGVGQS
-199 TSQASPISF
+199 TSQALPISF
-208 GSEGVISRSDIESVL
+208 GSEGVISRSEIESVL
-223 IDKLWKTEKGV
+223 NDKLLKTEKEI
-234 PVMPGGASEGMEREQ
+234 PYNASEGMGREQ

-254 SDSLVNSAATD
+254 NDSLGNAASTD

-276 TIEDAMKMNSVGSFD
+276 TIEDAMSGVGSID
-291 QVSRMGTAAKIGN
+291 QVSKMGTAAKIGI

-313 GSSTKD
+313 GSSTTD
-319 DQDEE
+319 D
-324 KSVLDGQNGEVSAVD
+324 K
-339 DQDRM
+339 DRM

-377 ESRIVDSPVMLPAIS
+377 ESRIIDSPVMFPAIS
-392 MDKVFVPQTNTT
+392 VDKVFVPQTNTT
-404 VADSDIKPE
+404 VTDSAIKPE

-452 NISFDFKEATT
+452 NIGFDFEDATPN
-463 SDMFKAIDN
+463 DMFKAIDN

-479 AKNMRKRAEELLK
+479 AKNMRRRAEELLK
-492 RQAELRKLAEE
+492 RQSELRKLAEE

-509 EIQAKDSEATN
+509 EIQAKDSEVTN
-520 ILTETYEKM
+520 LLQDTYEKM
-529 ALYTAALT
+529 ALYTDALS
-537 QDLGYYE
+537 QDLNYYE
-544 KEIGELDRKYD
+544 KQIGELDREYD
-555 TTSQSLEAKVEA
+555 TTSQNLEAKVEA

-581 LEMPRGK
+581 LEKPRGK

>member
-38 QIKLQPKSYNGV
+38 QIKLQPKSYSGV

-77 LDQNGLLSSEIFEQI
+77 LDQNGLLSNETFEQI

-129 AMAVIIDNYKNNMPK
+129 AIAVIIDNYKNNMPK

-169 FSEVQANPTS
+169 FSEVQANPTA

-190 SYGEGVGQP
+190 SYGVGVGQS
-199 TSQASPISF
+199 TSQALPISF
-208 GSEGVISRSDIESVL
+208 GSEGVISRSEIESVL
-223 IDKLWKTEKGV
+223 NDKLLKTEKEI
-234 PVMPGGASEGMEREQ
+234 PDNASEGMEREQ

-254 SDSLVNSAATD
+254 SDSLGNAASTD
-265 SELVTREDVEK
+265 SELVTREEVKK
-276 TIEDAMKMNSVGSFD
+276 TIEDAMSGVGSID
-291 QVSRMGTAAKIGN
+291 QVSKMGTAAKIGI

-313 GSSTKD
+313 GSSTTD
-319 DQDEE
+319 D
-324 KSVLDGQNGEVSAVD
+324 K
-339 DQDRM
+339 DRM

-377 ESRIVDSPVMLPAIS
+377 ESRIIDSPVMFPAIS
-392 MDKVFVPQTNTT
+392 VDKVFVPQTNTT
-404 VADSDIKPE
+404 VTDSAIKPE

-423 PLRGEEA
+423 PLRGEET

-452 NISFDFKEATT
+452 NIGFDFEDATPN
-463 SDMFKAIDN
+463 DMFKAIDN

-479 AKNMRKRAEELLK
+479 AKNMRRRAEELLK

-509 EIQAKDSEATN
+509 EIQAKDSEVTN
-520 ILTETYEKM
+520 LLQDTYEKM
-529 ALYTAALT
+529 ALYTDALS
-537 QDLGYYE
+537 QDLNYYE
-544 KEIGELDRKYD
+544 KQIGELDREYD
-555 TTSQSLEAKVEA
+555 TTSQNLEAKVEA

-581 LEMPRGK
+581 LEKPRGK

>member
-38 QIKLQPKSYNGV
+38 QIKLQPKSYSGV

-77 LDQNGLLSSEIFEQI
+77 LDQNGLLSSETFEQI

-129 AMAVIIDNYKNNMPK
+129 AIAVIIDNYKNNMPK

-169 FSEVQANPTS
+169 FSEVQANPTA

-190 SYGEGVGQP
+190 SYGVGVGQS
-199 TSQASPISF
+199 TSQALPISF
-208 GSEGVISRSDIESVL
+208 GSEGVISRSEIESVL
-223 IDKLWKTEKGV
+223 NDKLLKTEKEI
-234 PVMPGGASEGMEREQ
+234 PDNASEGMEREQ

-254 SDSLVNSAATD
+254 NDSLGNAASTD

-276 TIEDAMKMNSVGSFD
+276 TIEDAMSGVGSID
-291 QVSRMGTAAKIGN
+291 QVSKMGTAAKIGI

-313 GSSTKD
+313 GSSTTD
-319 DQDEE
+319 D
-324 KSVLDGQNGEVSAVD
+324 K
-339 DQDRM
+339 DRM

-377 ESRIVDSPVMLPAIS
+377 ESRIIDSPVMFPAIS
-392 MDKVFVPQTNTT
+392 VDKVFVPQTNTT
-404 VADSDIKPE
+404 VTDSAIKPE

-452 NISFDFKEATT
+452 NIGFDFEDATPN
-463 SDMFKAIDN
+463 DMFKAIDN

-479 AKNMRKRAEELLK
+479 AKNMRRRAEELLK
-492 RQAELRKLAEE
+492 RQSELRKLAEE

-509 EIQAKDSEATN
+509 EIQAKDSEVTN
-520 ILTETYEKM
+520 LLQDTYEKM
-529 ALYTAALT
+529 ALYTDALS
-537 QDLGYYE
+537 QDLNYYE
-544 KEIGELDRKYD
+544 KQIGELDREYD
-555 TTSQSLEAKVEA
+555 TTSQNLEAKVEA

-581 LEMPRGK
+581 LEKPRGK

>member
-1 MDNKSSMSANGFVED
+1 MDNKSVMSANEIAED
-16 ADINILEKYYNTMNV
+16 AGINILEKYNDTMSAL
-31 FKGVESK
+31 KGVESK

-55 NILARKLERKK
+55 NLMARKLARKK
-66 EQFMENADSIV
+66 EQFMDNADSIV
-77 LDQNGLLSSEIFEQI
+77 LDQNGLLSSESFEQI
-92 DNDALKIA
+92 GKNALKLA

-106 MYSDRPEKVSK
+106 MYDDSPEKVSK
-117 WVQAKAMELKRA
+117 WVQAKAIELKRA
-129 AMAVIIDNYKNNMPK
+129 AIAVIVDNYGKNMPK

-169 FSEVQANPTS
+169 FSEVQANPTA

-199 TSQASPISF
+199 TSQASPISV
-208 GSEGVISRSDIESVL
+208 GSEVGISRSEIESVVL
-223 IDKLWKTEKGV
+223 DNLWETEKGV
-234 PVMPGGASEGMEREQ
+234 PVMSGGALEGIDREQ
-249 IEAVI
+249 IKDAV
-254 SDSLVNSAATD
+254 SGSLGNVASTD
-265 SELVTREDVEK
+265 SPLVTREEVER
-276 TIEDAMKMNSVGSFD
+276 TIGDAMNSVGSFD
-291 QVSRMGTAAKIGN
+291 QVSKMGTAAKIGN

-313 GSSTKD
+313 DSSTKD

-366 KYEREYRQEIE
+366 KYEREYRKEIE
-377 ESRIVDSPVMLPAIS
+377 ESKIADSPVMLPTIS

-413 VQYSSVVEAT
+413 VQYSSVVETA
-423 PLRGEEA
+423 PLRREEA
-430 IVVPERDASSYFKDV
+430 IVAPERNGSSYFNDV
-445 SDIAVPK
+445 SSISVPK
-452 NISFDFKEATT
+452 NIGFDFEGATPK
-463 SDMFKAIDN
+463 DMLKAIDN

-479 AKNMRKRAEELLK
+479 AKNMRRRAEELLK

-544 KEIGELDRKYD
+544 KEIGDLDREYD
-555 TTSQSLEAKVEA
+555 ITSQSLEAKVEA

>member
-16 ADINILEKYYNTMNV
+16 ADINILGKYYNTMNV

-50 TKTYY
+50 TKKYY

-77 LDQNGLLSSEIFEQI
+77 LDQNGLLSSETFEQI

-129 AMAVIIDNYKNNMPK
+129 AIAVIIDNYKNNMPK

-169 FSEVQANPTS
+169 FSEVQANPTA

-190 SYGEGVGQP
+190 SYGVGVGQS
-199 TSQASPISF
+199 TSQALPISF
-208 GSEGVISRSDIESVL
+208 GSEGVISRSEIESVL
-223 IDKLWKTEKGV
+223 NDKLLKTEKEI
-234 PVMPGGASEGMEREQ
+234 PDNASEGMEREQ

-254 SDSLVNSAATD
+254 NDSLGNAASTD
-265 SELVTREDVEK
+265 SELVTRKEVKK
-276 TIEDAMKMNSVGSFD
+276 TIEDAMSGVGSID
-291 QVSRMGTAAKIGN
+291 QVSKMGTAAKIGI

-313 GSSTKD
+313 GSSTTD
-319 DQDEE
+319 D
-324 KSVLDGQNGEVSAVD
+324 K
-339 DQDRM
+339 DRM

-377 ESRIVDSPVMLPAIS
+377 ESRIIDSPVMFPAIS
-392 MDKVFVPQTNTT
+392 VDKVFVPQTNTT
-404 VADSDIKPE
+404 VTDSAIKPE

-452 NISFDFKEATT
+452 NIGFDFEDATPN
-463 SDMFKAIDN
+463 DMFKAIDN

-479 AKNMRKRAEELLK
+479 AKNMRRRAEELLK
-492 RQAELRKLAEE
+492 RQSELRKLAEE

-509 EIQAKDSEATN
+509 EIQAKDSEVTN
-520 ILTETYEKM
+520 LLQDTYEKM
-529 ALYTAALT
+529 ALYTDALS
-537 QDLGYYE
+537 QDLNYYE
-544 KEIGELDRKYD
+544 KQIGELDREYD
-555 TTSQSLEAKVEA
+555 TTSQNLEAKVEA

-581 LEMPRGK
+581 LEKPRGK

>member
-55 NILARKLERKK
+55 NILARKLEQKK

-254 SDSLVNSAATD
+254 SDSLVNSASTD

-276 TIEDAMKMNSVGSFD
+276 TIEDAMNMNSVGSFD

-313 GSSTKD
+313 GSSTTDDKD
-319 DQDEE
+319 P
-324 KSVLDGQNGEVSAVD
+324 
-339 DQDRM
+339 M
-344 VYNYT
+344 VYNYFF
-349 PMTDEEIMQARE
+349 ICHWS
-361 EIDFD
+361 IIIYHWIF
-366 KYEREYRQEIE
+366 I
-377 ESRIVDSPVMLPAIS
+377 ICC
-392 MDKVFVPQTNTT
+392 
-404 VADSDIKPE
+404 
-413 VQYSSVVEAT
+413 
-423 PLRGEEA
+423 
-430 IVVPERDASSYFKDV
+430 
-445 SDIAVPK
+445 
-452 NISFDFKEATT
+452 
-463 SDMFKAIDN
+463 
-472 PTISTED
+472 
-479 AKNMRKRAEELLK
+479 
-492 RQAELRKLAEE
+492 
-503 KAAQVN
+503 
-509 EIQAKDSEATN
+509 
-520 ILTETYEKM
+520 
-529 ALYTAALT
+529 
-537 QDLGYYE
+537 
-544 KEIGELDRKYD
+544 
-555 TTSQSLEAKVEA
+555 
-567 INEMNSVFDTSGID
+567 
-581 LEMPRGK
+581 

>member
-1 MDNKSSMSANGFVED
+1 MDNKSVMSANEIAED
-16 ADINILEKYYNTMNV
+16 AGINILEKYNDTMSAL
-31 FKGVESK
+31 KGVESK

-55 NILARKLERKK
+55 NLMARKLARKK
-66 EQFMENADSIV
+66 EQFMDNADSIV
-77 LDQNGLLSSEIFEQI
+77 LDQNGLLSSESFEQI
-92 DNDALKIA
+92 GKNALKLA

-106 MYSDRPEKVSK
+106 MYDDSPEKVSK
-117 WVQAKAMELKRA
+117 WVQAKAIELKRA
-129 AMAVIIDNYKNNMPK
+129 AIAVIVDNYGKNMPK

-169 FSEVQANPTS
+169 FSEVQANPTA

-199 TSQASPISF
+199 TSQASPISV
-208 GSEGVISRSDIESVL
+208 GSEVGISRSEIESVVL
-223 IDKLWKTEKGV
+223 DNLWETEKGV
-234 PVMPGGASEGMEREQ
+234 PVMSGGALEGIDREQ
-249 IEAVI
+249 IKDAV
-254 SDSLVNSAATD
+254 SGSLGNVASTD
-265 SELVTREDVEK
+265 SPLVTREEVER
-276 TIEDAMKMNSVGSFD
+276 TIGDAMNNVGSFD

-313 GSSTKD
+313 DSSTKD

-366 KYEREYRQEIE
+366 KYEREYRKEIE
-377 ESRIVDSPVMLPAIS
+377 ESKIADSPVMLPAIS

-413 VQYSSVVEAT
+413 VQYSSVVETA

-445 SDIAVPK
+445 SNIAVPK
-452 NISFDFKEATT
+452 NIGFDFEDATPK
-463 SDMFKAIDN
+463 DMFKAIDN

-479 AKNMRKRAEELLK
+479 AKNMRRRAEELLK
-492 RQAELRKLAEE
+492 RQSELRKLAEE

-509 EIQAKDSEATN
+509 EIQAKDSEVTN
-520 ILTETYEKM
+520 LLQDTYEKM
-529 ALYTAALT
+529 ALYTDALS
-537 QDLGYYE
+537 QDLNYYE
-544 KEIGELDRKYD
+544 KQIGELDREYD
-555 TTSQSLEAKVEA
+555 TTSQNLEAKVEA

-581 LEMPRGK
+581 LEKPRGK

>member
-31 FKGVESK
+31 FKDVESK

-55 NILARKLERKK
+55 NILARKLEQKK

-254 SDSLVNSAATD
+254 SDSLVNSASTD

-276 TIEDAMKMNSVGSFD
+276 TIEDAMNMNSVGSFD

-313 GSSTKD
+313 GSSTTD
-319 DQDEE
+319 D
-324 KSVLDGQNGEVSAVD
+324 K
-339 DQDRM
+339 DRM

-377 ESRIVDSPVMLPAIS
+377 ESRIADSPVMLPAIS

-404 VADSDIKPE
+404 VTDSDIKPE

-452 NISFDFKEATT
+452 NIGFDFEEATPK
-463 SDMFKAIDN
+463 DMFKAIDN

-479 AKNMRKRAEELLK
+479 AKNMRRRAEELLK

-529 ALYTAALT
+529 ALYTDALT
-537 QDLGYYE
+537 QDLNYYE
-544 KEIGELDRKYD
+544 KQIGELDREYD
-555 TTSQSLEAKVEA
+555 TTSQNLEAKVEA

-581 LEMPRGK
+581 LEKPRGK

>member
-50 TKTYY
+50 TKKYY

-77 LDQNGLLSSEIFEQI
+77 LDQNGLLSSETFEQI

-129 AMAVIIDNYKNNMPK
+129 AIAVIIDNYKNNMPK

-169 FSEVQANPTS
+169 FSEVQANPTA
-179 SIDQVVNQVSG
+179 SIDQVVNQVSS
-190 SYGEGVGQP
+190 SYGVGVGQS
-199 TSQASPISF
+199 TSQALPISF
-208 GSEGVISRSDIESVL
+208 GSEGVISRSEIESVL
-223 IDKLWKTEKGV
+223 NDKLLKTEKEI
-234 PVMPGGASEGMEREQ
+234 PDNASEGMEREQ

-254 SDSLVNSAATD
+254 NDSLGNAASTD

-276 TIEDAMKMNSVGSFD
+276 TIEDAMSGVGSID
-291 QVSRMGTAAKIGN
+291 QVSKMGTAAKIEI

-313 GSSTKD
+313 GSSTTD
-319 DQDEE
+319 D
-324 KSVLDGQNGEVSAVD
+324 K
-339 DQDRM
+339 DRM

-377 ESRIVDSPVMLPAIS
+377 ESRIIDSSVMFPAIS
-392 MDKVFVPQTNTT
+392 VDKVFVPQTNTT
-404 VADSDIKPE
+404 VTDSAIKPE

-452 NISFDFKEATT
+452 NIGFDFEDATPN
-463 SDMFKAIDN
+463 DMFKAIDN

-479 AKNMRKRAEELLK
+479 AKNMRRRAEELLK
-492 RQAELRKLAEE
+492 RQSELRKLAEE

-509 EIQAKDSEATN
+509 EIQAKDSEVTN
-520 ILTETYEKM
+520 LLQDTYEKM
-529 ALYTAALT
+529 ALYTDALS
-537 QDLGYYE
+537 QDLNYYE
-544 KEIGELDRKYD
+544 KQIGELDREYD
-555 TTSQSLEAKVEA
+555 TTSQNLEAKVEA

-581 LEMPRGK
+581 LEKPRGK

>member
-1 MDNKSSMSANGFVED
+1 MDNKSSMSANEIVED
-16 ADINILEKYYNTMNV
+16 ADINILEKYYNTTNV

-50 TKTYY
+50 TKKYY

-77 LDQNGLLSSEIFEQI
+77 LDQNGLLSSETFEQI

-129 AMAVIIDNYKNNMPK
+129 AIAVIIDNYKNNMPK

-169 FSEVQANPTS
+169 FSEVQANSTS

-234 PVMPGGASEGMEREQ
+234 PVMSGGASEGMEREQ

-254 SDSLVNSAATD
+254 SDSLVNSASTD
-265 SELVTREDVEK
+265 SELVTREDVER
-276 TIEDAMKMNSVGSFD
+276 TIGDAMNNVGSFD

-313 GSSTKD
+313 DSSTKD

-366 KYEREYRQEIE
+366 KYEREYRKEIE
-377 ESRIVDSPVMLPAIS
+377 ESKIADSPVMLPAIS

-413 VQYSSVVEAT
+413 VQYSSVVETA

-452 NISFDFKEATT
+452 NIGFDFEDATPK
-463 SDMFKAIDN
+463 DMFKAIDN

-479 AKNMRKRAEELLK
+479 AKNMRRRAEELLK
-492 RQAELRKLAEE
+492 RQSELRKLAEE

-509 EIQAKDSEATN
+509 EIQAKDSEVTN
-520 ILTETYEKM
+520 LLQDTYEKM
-529 ALYTAALT
+529 ALYTDALS
-537 QDLGYYE
+537 QDLNYYE
-544 KEIGELDRKYD
+544 KQIGELDREYD
-555 TTSQSLEAKVEA
+555 TTSQNLEAKVEA

-581 LEMPRGK
+581 LEKPRGK